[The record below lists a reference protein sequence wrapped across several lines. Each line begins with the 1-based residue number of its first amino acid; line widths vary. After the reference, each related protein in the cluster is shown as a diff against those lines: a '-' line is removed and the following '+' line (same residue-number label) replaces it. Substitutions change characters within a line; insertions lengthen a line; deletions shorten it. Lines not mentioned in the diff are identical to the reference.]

1 MPQDAELEVKE
12 KAERQHCLNQDHVKP
27 GSSDNRQGYM
37 EGLTVIDTAP
47 NLPSGPLNTL
57 DLAIPIELAASL
69 PQSVCNQLATMPKHE
84 QDAFLKAFQ
93 DRSASL
99 VMAYLT
105 SLIYGH
111 YVLLGRWAMSGWMW
125 LSLFTASTVGVIWWL
140 IDLVR
145 MPRMVREHNERVAA
159 EILQT
164 LRMPPAGPSP
174 LARS

>member
-1 MPQDAELEVKE
+1 
-12 KAERQHCLNQDHVKP
+12 
-27 GSSDNRQGYM
+27 M
-37 EGLTVIDTAP
+37 EGLTVTDTDP
-47 NLPSGPLNTL
+47 NLPSGSLNSV
-57 DLAIPIELAASL
+57 DLAIPAEIAASL
-69 PQSVCNQLATMPKHE
+69 PQSVCNQLATMPKRE

-145 MPRMVREHNERVAA
+145 MPRMVREYNDRVAA
-159 EILQT
+159 EIVQKLQAAA
-164 LRMPPAGPSP
+164 AGPSP
-174 LARS
+174 LAHS

>member
-1 MPQDAELEVKE
+1 VEGFVVTDIDPDLHSKS
-12 KAERQHCLNQDHVKP
+12 LN
-27 GSSDNRQGYM
+27 SLSF
-37 EGLTVIDTAP
+37 
-47 NLPSGPLNTL
+47 
-57 DLAIPIELAASL
+57 AIPAGIAASL
-69 PQSVCNQLATMPKHE
+69 PQSVCNQLATMSKHD

-125 LSLFTASTVGVIWWL
+125 LSLFTASTVGLIWWL

-145 MPRMVREHNERVAA
+145 MPRMVREYNDRVAA
-159 EILQT
+159 DIVQNLQAAA
-164 LRMPPAGPSP
+164 AGPSS
-174 LARS
+174 LAHS